1 MLKYKE
7 AVVDVSEVMKF
18 ENWLRFYFIKGE
30 EGDALRIEI
39 PEENLEKIKADYP
52 HLSDLAVQYN
62 GNLIDYQKSCNM
74 TCAHVSLT
82 YDGNKYKGQT
92 VADTFD
98 SKELKIEMYLFGM
111 WMQGSEDQL
120 DEEFMEFSEWVEGY
134 ESWKNTPEVQDYLAR
149 LTDVGQHGDVQQ

>member
-18 ENWLRFYFIKGE
+18 ENWLRFYFIKEE

-39 PEENLEKIKADYP
+39 PEENMEKIKADYA
-52 HLSDLAVQYN
+52 HLADLAEQYN
-62 GNLIDYQKSCNM
+62 GDLIDYKKSCDL
-74 TCAHVSLT
+74 TCAHVSL
-82 YDGNKYKGQT
+82 KYEGSKYPGQT

-120 DEEFMEFSEWVEGY
+120 DEEFMEFTEWIEGY
-134 ESWKNTPEVQDYLAR
+134 ESWKSMPEVQDYLAR
-149 LTDVGQHGDVQQ
+149 LTDVGQNGPQ